1 MNDRTT
7 TRESAGTVSSDN
19 DDGARLRRNRLVFGI
34 VVAPVGVL
42 VALVLEFVAQIGTA
56 WRSTNDGG
64 GAAVPQVIA
73 LVLGLAAT
81 VPAFVAGIRALRA
94 RRSVEVAWGTT
105 VVSGLG
111 LVAVV
116 LLVVVPAFDVLPRA
130 AGDER
135 AYREQQRLDELDGIE
150 YGDGPASAAE
160 AREAIGPWVDD
171 ALAQLHVGPDDVR
184 GRRWFTEST
193 SAAGNPCQVFH
204 ERFTLGGRVEREQ
217 AVSALRSA
225 WGSEGSATSFTER
238 PQYLELAVYS
248 ADASITWKRADEVL
262 LVQSDCIPFDPSGPS

>member
-1 MNDRTT
+1 MIESAR
-7 TRESAGTVSSDN
+7 TRESPGTVHSGDG
-19 DDGARLRRNRLVFGI
+19 GARLRRNRLVFGI

-135 AYREQQRLDELDGIE
+135 AYREQQRLDELDGVE

-193 SAAGNPCQVFH
+193 SAAGNPCRVFH
-204 ERFTLGGRVEREQ
+204 ERFTLGGREREQ
-217 AVSALRSA
+217 AVSALRAA
-225 WGSEGSATSFTER
+225 WSSEGSATSFTER

-248 ADASITWKRADEVL
+248 ADASITWKRADGVL